1 MKFGQWLGFISLL
14 ISLYIL
20 WQIRQL
26 LLLIFTAIVF
36 AMAFNRIVRRLEQ
49 YRIPRNIGILITL
62 VLSSILTILVFQL
75 VVPPFWEQFQKLIEL
90 LPQAWTQLRNL
101 FLQLRE
107 QQLTNFA
114 WLPPPPTNA
123 ELIRQFQPL
132 GTLLFNNFFAIF
144 SNSVWVVLQIAFI
157 IILTLLMVINPQA
170 YRQKALKLFPS
181 FYRHRANNILTLSEV
196 ALGNWLQG
204 IVINCL
210 FIGTLSGIGLL
221 ILQVKLV
228 LVHALLAGLLN
239 FIPNIGPA
247 TSVVF
252 PITVALLDAP
262 WKIVAI
268 LIWYFIIQNIES
280 YVLTPT
286 VMAKQVSLLPAVTL
300 MAQIFFARTFGLLG
314 LLLALPL
321 TVVAKTWIEEI
332 VFKDILDR
340 WQITR
345 PFPSITDS
353 NSPQDSMESIPFPS
367 QINAEQ
373 NDDSLP
379 N

>member
-1 MKFGQWLGFISLL
+1 VKLGQWFGFISLL
-14 ISLYIL
+14 ISLSIL

-36 AMAFNRIVRRLEQ
+36 ATAFNRIVRWLGR
-49 YRIPRNIGILITL
+49 YRIQRHLGIFITL
-62 VLSSILTILVFQL
+62 VSFIILTILVFQL
-75 VVPPFWEQFQKLIEL
+75 IVPPFLEQFQNLLELI
-90 LPQAWTQLRNL
+90 PQAWTQLRTLIIN
-101 FLQLRE
+101 FRE
-107 QQLTNFA
+107 TQLTNLD

-132 GTLLFNNFFAIF
+132 GTLLFRNFFAIF
-144 SNSVWVVLQIAFI
+144 SNSLL
-157 IILTLLMVINPQA
+157 IILQLTFILVLTLVMVINPQA

-181 FYRHRANNILTLSEV
+181 FYRHRANEILALSEV

-300 MAQIFFARTFGLLG
+300 MAQLFFARTFGLIG

-321 TVVAKTWIEEI
+321 TVVAKTWIEEV
-332 VFKDILDR
+332 VFKDILDQ
-340 WQITR
+340 WQLTT
-345 PFPSITDS
+345 SLSTV
-353 NSPQDSMESIPFPS
+353 SIPESAQDTIKISPLPS
-367 QINAEQ
+367 KETNQQ
-373 NDDSLP
+373 NDDSIP

>member
-1 MKFGQWLGFISLL
+1 MKFGKWLGFISLL
-14 ISLYIL
+14 ISLSIL

-36 AMAFNRIVRRLEQ
+36 ATAFNRIVCWLER
-49 YRIPRNIGILITL
+49 YRISRNLGIFATLISFL
-62 VLSSILTILVFQL
+62 ILTFLVFQL
-75 VVPPFWEQFQKLIEL
+75 IVPPFWQQFQSLLEL
-90 LPQAWTQLRNL
+90 LPQAWMQLRTL
-101 FLQLRE
+101 VIKFRE
-107 QQLTNFA
+107 TQLTNFS
-114 WLPPPPTNA
+114 WLPPPPTNS

-132 GTLLFNNFFAIF
+132 GSLLFSNFFTIF
-144 SNSVWVVLQIAFI
+144 SNSLFVILKIIFI
-157 IILTLLMVINPQA
+157 FTLTLLMVIDPQA

-181 FYRHRANNILTLSEV
+181 FYRHRANDILTLSEV

-204 IVINCL
+204 IIINCL
-210 FIGTLSGIGLL
+210 FIGTLSGVGLL
-221 ILQVKLV
+221 ILRVKLV

-262 WKIVAI
+262 WKIIPI

-280 YVLTPT
+280 YWLTPT

-300 MAQIFFARTFGLLG
+300 LAQLFFARTFGLLG

-321 TVVAKTWIEEI
+321 TVVAKTWIEEVI
-332 VFKDILDR
+332 LKDILDQ
-340 WQITR
+340 WQITV
-345 PFPSITDS
+345 PLSSKET
-353 NSPQDSMESIPFPS
+353 IPK
-367 QINAEQ
+367 

-379 N
+379 D